1 MRNENIL
8 HLGIGGHLVALDKAT
23 GTELWR
29 VKLRGSGFVT
39 VSFDEASVYGSS
51 YGEIF
56 CLEQTT
62 GQLRWH
68 NKLKGLGTGFV
79 THAAFPFRSQPGRE
93 DDLIYLGIGGHAVAL
108 EKATGA
114 EVWRAKLKGGNF
126 VNLCASDG
134 SIYATAY
141 GELFCLEP
149 ATGELRWHNK
159 LKGLGTGLLAFGN
172 DGSIAAVAQEIHE
185 EAARASAQQANVPT

>member
-1 MRNENIL
+1 M
-8 HLGIGGHLVALDKAT
+8 GGHLVALDKTT
-23 GTELWR
+23 GTEIWR
-29 VKLRGSGFVT
+29 VQLRGSGFVT

-56 CLEQTT
+56 CLEPTT

-79 THAAFPFRSQPGRE
+79 THAAFPSRLQAGRE
-93 DDLIYLGIGGHAVAL
+93 ADLIYLGIGGHAVAL
-108 EKATGA
+108 EKSTGS
-114 EVWRAKLKGGNF
+114 EVWRAKLTGGNF
-126 VNLCASDG
+126 VNVCARDG

-141 GELFCLEP
+141 GELFCLVP

-159 LKGLGTGLLAFGN
+159 LNGLGPGLVAFGN
-172 DGSIAAVAQEIHE
+172 DGLIAAIAE
-185 EAARASAQQANVPT
+185 EGFNG